1 VRRRHGAWE
10 LPRTRPE
17 GRVHRKHPN
26 GSSWSRVRFAHARSW
41 RAPDGSC
48 TGVATREQP
57 PHFHPSTTRI
67 HPLSSRDVRRP
78 ESRHTPLDVGE
89 RNVAAGPPRG
99 MTSGNA
105 RGSCLGAKKPGRST
119 SLTDSRR
126 SWVLPPPTPVELDG
140 VRRLSALHDP
150 GLTPWIS
157 AANVPGKR
165 STSRGSDRSPCD
177 CP

>member
-10 LPRTRPE
+10 LARTRPE
-17 GRVHRKHPN
+17 GRAHDKHPN
-26 GSSWSRVRFAHARSW
+26 GAPWSRVRFAHARSW

-48 TGVATREQP
+48 TDVATREQLRT
-57 PHFHPSTTRI
+57 STRVPRGI
-67 HPLSSRDVRRP
+67 HPLSPRDARRP

-89 RNVAAGPPRG
+89 GSVAAGQPRG
-99 MTSGNA
+99 MTLGNA
-105 RGSCLGAKKPGRST
+105 RGPCLGAKKPGRSKP
-119 SLTDSRR
+119 LTDSRR
-126 SWVLPPPTPVELDG
+126 SWVSPPPTPVELDG
-140 VRRLSALHDP
+140 AGRLSAMHDP